1 MLPSASGTKPTL
13 PNRAPI
19 DFETELPALPL
30 QGKLPAGLRG
40 TLLRNGPNPLRPD
53 AAAHWFVGDG
63 MLHAFEIA
71 DGQVRYRNRWVQ
83 TERLARQ
90 RQVLSGS
97 LAVDQIEQPDDGVAN
112 TNIVAHAGR
121 VYALEEAHLPVEIAL
136 PSLATRGASTFGG
149 TLPQGPFTAHPKTDP
164 ATGEMLFFGYGAPE
178 RLSAGMSFGVLSP
191 QGQVTQFEHF
201 EAPYASMVHDFAIT
215 DRHVIFPVLPLTGSL
230 ARAQAGRPPYA
241 WEPEYGARVGLMP
254 RGGSVQDIV
263 WWEGPACFVFHVMN
277 AWEEDSPTG
286 RNLFM
291 DVMQFERP
299 PLFPLPDGKSA
310 GAEPAQLTRWRF
322 ALDGASRRFDT
333 ERLAE
338 LPGEFP
344 RIDDRYT
351 GLRHTHGWYAGGY
364 IERDS
369 SDPVQAVSA
378 LVHWTRE
385 SDALDIYPLPLGDH
399 CSEPVFVPRAADAP
413 EGDGW
418 LLVLIYRGAT
428 QCSELAIFDA
438 GRLAAGPQCVASLP
452 HRVPDG
458 FHGNWFDAA

>member
-1 MLPSASGTKPTL
+1 MLPSASSHKPAL
-13 PNRAPI
+13 PNRGPI
-19 DFETELPALPL
+19 DFETELAALPL
-30 QGKLPAGLRG
+30 QGSLPAGLRG

-53 AAAHWFVGDG
+53 PAAHWFVGDG
-63 MLHAFEIA
+63 MLHAFEIG

-83 TERLARQ
+83 TERLART
-90 RQVLSGS
+90 RQVLAGT
-97 LAVDQIEQPDDGVAN
+97 LAADQLEQPDDGAAN

-121 VYALEEAHLPVEIAL
+121 VFALEEAHLPVEVAL
-136 PSLATRGASTFGG
+136 PSLDTRGASDFDG
-149 TLPQGPFTAHPKTDP
+149 TLPHLPFTAHPKTDP
-164 ATGEMLFFGYGAPE
+164 ATGEMLFFGYGSPD

-191 QGQVTQFEHF
+191 QGRVTKFEHF

-215 DRHVIFPVLPLTGSL
+215 DRHVIFPVLPLTGSME
-230 ARAQAGRPPYA
+230 RAKAGRPPYA
-241 WEPEYGARVGLMP
+241 WEPAYGARVGLMP

-277 AWEEDSPTG
+277 AWEEDTEAG
-286 RNLFM
+286 RSLFM

-299 PLFPLPDGKSA
+299 PLFPLPDGQPA
-310 GAEPAQLTRWRF
+310 GAEPAMLTRWRF
-322 ALDGASRRFDT
+322 DLDSPVKRFAVQQ
-333 ERLAE
+333 LAQ

-364 IERDS
+364 IERDVNDS
-369 SDPVQAVSA
+369 AQAVSTLA
-378 LVHWTRE
+378 HWTRGSE
-385 SDALDIYPLPLGDH
+385 ALDLYPLPPGDH

-418 LLVLIYRGAT
+418 VLALIYRGAT
-428 QCSELAIFDA
+428 QRSELAIFDA
-438 GRLAAGPQCVASLP
+438 RQLAAGPVCVASLP

-458 FHGNWFDAA
+458 FHGNWFDRA